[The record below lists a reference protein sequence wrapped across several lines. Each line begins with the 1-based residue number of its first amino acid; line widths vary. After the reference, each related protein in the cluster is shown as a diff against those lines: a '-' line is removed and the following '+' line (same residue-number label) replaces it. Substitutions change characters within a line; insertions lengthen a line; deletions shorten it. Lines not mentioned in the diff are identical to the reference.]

1 MVRFNVHKTATASAL
16 VLLVVASCSSV
27 GGETAE
33 QNRTA
38 DRATV
43 IDVVDGDTVRLR
55 IDGHQES
62 VRLVGIDTP
71 ETKHP
76 TKGVQCFG
84 PQASDFMT
92 RLLPAGTE
100 LRIERDVEAR
110 DSYDRLL
117 LYLFAATP
125 DGERFI
131 NLELV
136 TRGYA
141 RPLSIEPNV
150 RYRRLFVDAAIDA
163 ERNLR
168 GLWRVCK

>member
-43 IDVVDGDTVRLR
+43 IDVVDGDTVRLH

-62 VRLVGIDTP
+62 VRLIGIDTP

>member
-1 MVRFNVHKTATASAL
+1 MVRFNVRKTATASAL

-62 VRLVGIDTP
+62 VRLIGIDTP

>member
-1 MVRFNVHKTATASAL
+1 MSPGPPRIAVEAAGQIGAKTGTA
-16 VLLVVASCSSV
+16 
-27 GGETAE
+27 G
-33 QNRTA
+33 QNRA
-38 DRATV
+38 Q
-43 IDVVDGDTVRLR
+43 G
-55 IDGHQES
+55 
-62 VRLVGIDTP
+62 
-71 ETKHP
+71 
-76 TKGVQCFG
+76 
-84 PQASDFMT
+84 
-92 RLLPAGTE
+92 LLPAGTE

-150 RYRRLFVDAAIDA
+150 RYRRLFVEAAIDA

>member
-33 QNRTA
+33 QNHTA

-43 IDVVDGDTVRLR
+43 IDVVDGDTVRLH

-62 VRLVGIDTP
+62 VRLIGIDTP

>member
-62 VRLVGIDTP
+62 VRLIGIDTP